1 MNRRPYQDAA
11 LAAFIKDPA
20 RVWALLWER
29 QSGKSTTLADFAL
42 YEMLRHPGRT
52 VIYASASLL
61 LSQEI
66 TLKTAIRANQS
77 IQQLVEDD
85 AIRPLPITG
94 HCAGFITNKT
104 LQGQFLFEAGVFLLM
119 A

>member
-1 MNRRPYQDAA
+1 MTRRPYQETA
-11 LAAFIKDPA
+11 LAAFIKEPD
-20 RVWALLWER
+20 RCWALLWER

-61 LSQEI
+61 LAQENPP
-66 TLKTAIRANQS
+66 KTAIRANQS
-77 IQQLVEDD
+77 AQQLVEEE
-85 AIRPLPITG
+85 AARL
-94 HCAGFITNKT
+94 K
-104 LQGQFLFEAGVFLLM
+104 QFVDNAQALLDTQTS